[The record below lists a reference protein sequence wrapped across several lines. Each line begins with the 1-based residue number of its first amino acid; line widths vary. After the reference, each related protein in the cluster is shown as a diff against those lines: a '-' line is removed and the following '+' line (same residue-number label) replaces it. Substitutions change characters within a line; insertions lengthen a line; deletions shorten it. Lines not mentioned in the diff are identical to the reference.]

1 MKAYVVENSCLSYNI
16 ELLKRKAGDAQI
28 WAVVKGNGYGLGIVP
43 LAQRLAEHGIDHFC
57 VTEVREAE
65 LLRENGFDT
74 AQILMLRSVENAE
87 EINRL
92 IDLRAILTVG
102 SPQMAALVNEIAAQ
116 RADVAEVHVKID
128 TGMGR
133 FGFLP
138 EDVEGI
144 LRLYREEKHI
154 AISGIYTHFDCAFN
168 NEARTRA
175 EFAAFQETVQ
185 KIRAAGYETGTVHCC
200 NSSAFLRFPQMNCD
214 AVRLGSA
221 ILGRMP
227 FQTGLRPVGYVEAQ
241 IDTVRVLPKGHTTGY
256 GAIWKAKKDTRVAI
270 VPVGWYN
277 GFGVSAQSGVTRAR
291 DCIHLIL
298 SGLRGLLRRRR
309 LTVQIG
315 GKHCPVVGQIGML
328 HAAVDVSRVDCKAGD
343 PAVLSVSPLHVKG
356 MKIQYR

>member
-1 MKAYVVENSCLSYNI
+1 
-16 ELLKRKAGDAQI
+16 
-28 WAVVKGNGYGLGIVP
+28 
-43 LAQRLAEHGIDHFC
+43 
-57 VTEVREAE
+57 
-65 LLRENGFDT
+65 
-74 AQILMLRSVENAE
+74 
-87 EINRL
+87 
-92 IDLRAILTVG
+92 
-102 SPQMAALVNEIAAQ
+102 
-116 RADVAEVHVKID
+116 
-128 TGMGR
+128 
-133 FGFLP
+133 
-138 EDVEGI
+138 
-144 LRLYREEKHI
+144 
-154 AISGIYTHFDCAFN
+154 
-168 NEARTRA
+168 
-175 EFAAFQETVQ
+175 
-185 KIRAAGYETGTVHCC
+185 
-200 NSSAFLRFPQMNCD
+200 
-214 AVRLGSA
+214 
-221 ILGRMP
+221 MP